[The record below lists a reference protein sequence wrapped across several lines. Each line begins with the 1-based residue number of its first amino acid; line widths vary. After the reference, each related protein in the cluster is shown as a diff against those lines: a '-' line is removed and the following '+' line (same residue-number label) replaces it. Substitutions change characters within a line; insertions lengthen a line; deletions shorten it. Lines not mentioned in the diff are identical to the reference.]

1 LAAPACLRG
10 DGGCQMLIC
19 LTMRIHQ
26 VLLSAAREALE
37 TFVLTGSPSASIVA
51 AISSYPKP
59 DGTNSDLKP

>member
-1 LAAPACLRG
+1 
-10 DGGCQMLIC
+10 MLIC